1 MSWRAEVREA
11 LRDELANLNNRFN
24 NVMLCDTVCLG
35 CVFGMISD
43 GDLPPETSKNI
54 LTLYVLTL
62 GVSIMMFTT
71 SLWSAVI
78 IVRRLN
84 ESTASTLERKL
95 FFSDETLQ
103 ALWKQQL
110 EVDQPTGEEIIIAL
124 AKAYENWVDENCE
137 PIGSRAM
144 LMLSSGVVSLFVA
157 AGLLTH
163 TRYLVE
169 FEGTANTAITLFW
182 ACVFVTV
189 STVVVMQMR
198 EDRREKRKEGP
209 YDSAW
214 QDAIHTTT
222 GTSSTGNDSHDRGEV
237 EDLYAKVTRA
247 GKRLQRSMQAPGY
260 ATT

>member
-1 MSWRAEVREA
+1 MLQSAKQHSEAQALGAAAYFQAEKHHRAEFRQAADMDARSFEMSWRAEVREA

-124 AKAYENWVDENCE
+124 AKVRVT
-137 PIGSRAM
+137 P
-144 LMLSSGVVSLFVA
+144 FVGHA
-157 AGLLTH
+157 LQALTQA
-163 TRYLVE
+163 LQ
-169 FEGTANTAITLFW
+169 ALTLDH
-182 ACVFVTV
+182 TV
-189 STVVVMQMR
+189 SMPLTL
-198 EDRREKRKEGP
+198 RRPTK
-209 YDSAW
+209 
-214 QDAIHTTT
+214 
-222 GTSSTGNDSHDRGEV
+222 
-237 EDLYAKVTRA
+237 A
-247 GKRLQRSMQAPGY
+247 GWTKTASR
-260 ATT
+260 